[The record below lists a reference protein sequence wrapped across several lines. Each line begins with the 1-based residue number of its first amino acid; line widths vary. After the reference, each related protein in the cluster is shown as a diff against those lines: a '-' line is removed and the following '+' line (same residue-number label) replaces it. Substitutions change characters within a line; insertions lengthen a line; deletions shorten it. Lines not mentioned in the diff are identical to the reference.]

1 MNLILPFCYSLLA
14 FYIQINFTVF
24 LYSPR
29 NLILATDMAQFNT
42 ITLTS
47 CHVLISCRFVVDF
60 FLCVG
65 LGLGGTDTPET
76 KMRKSMSNERTFSA
90 TGDETLL
97 YKKLG
102 MPIGHISFIYVVT
115 KSILWHSSLP
125 K

>member
-1 MNLILPFCYSLLA
+1 MAIMAFISTLPIRKIGGIGKVTENILKD
-14 FYIQINFTVF
+14 VF
-24 LYSPR
+24 G
-29 NLILATDMAQFNT
+29 
-42 ITLTS
+42 ITTCEEMLQKS
-47 CHVLISCRFVVDF
+47 SFLCALFSRSSADF